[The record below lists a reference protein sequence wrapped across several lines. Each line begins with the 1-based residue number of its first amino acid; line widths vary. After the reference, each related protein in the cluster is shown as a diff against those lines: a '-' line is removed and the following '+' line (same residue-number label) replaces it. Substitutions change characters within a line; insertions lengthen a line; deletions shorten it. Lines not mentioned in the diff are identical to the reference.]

1 MSLMSHKEIE
11 NLIQDLRREINYV
24 VDRKL
29 QYIRDQ
35 FEKEMSDMELYY
47 NNEDKLTDL

>member
-1 MSLMSHKEIE
+1 MHLVSHSEIE
-11 NLIQDLRREINYV
+11 NMLEDLKREINYV

-35 FEKEMSDMELYY
+35 FEKEL
-47 NNEDKLTDL
+47 NEYEEFYKKDKLSDL